1 LRLTQAERISLLRAD
16 TVDATLQKIQHAAAT
31 LGPEKTETL
40 LQDII
45 GWAQLK
51 KGPLASLIGDSKADQ
66 HVMLWR
72 AAGANLVSTEIDLNI
87 MTDPLPDFAHASQ
100 MDGPECSDDSGNRK
114 FTVPELMA
122 WLDGK
127 PAKADEMARFPGFA
141 GDIIDTHDDFASG
154 ILIEGA
160 VVINRAGQHHPV
172 VRTMIN
178 IVQMRIC
185 LIADH
190 LQYISQQIHEQN
202 PSW

>member
-1 LRLTQAERISLLRAD
+1 M
-16 TVDATLQKIQHAAAT
+16 KWP
-31 LGPEKTETL
+31 G
-40 LQDII
+40 
-45 GWAQLK
+45 
-51 KGPLASLIGDSKADQ
+51 
-66 HVMLWR
+66 
-72 AAGANLVSTEIDLNI
+72 
-87 MTDPLPDFAHASQ
+87 
-100 MDGPECSDDSGNRK
+100 
-114 FTVPELMA
+114 
-122 WLDGK
+122 
-127 PAKADEMARFPGFA
+127 FPGFA

-185 LIADH
+185 LIADY